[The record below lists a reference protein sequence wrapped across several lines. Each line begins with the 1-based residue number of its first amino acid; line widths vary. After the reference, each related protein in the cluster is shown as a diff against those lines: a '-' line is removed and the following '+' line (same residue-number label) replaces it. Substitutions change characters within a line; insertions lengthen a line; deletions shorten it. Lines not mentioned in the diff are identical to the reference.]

1 MATAQPSRPRGDAV
15 RTGLHALFSIFA
27 TLIGLLVLAYAIL
40 WITKGRFL
48 KPYFE
53 RIASHQAHRAVRVG
67 GDFQLYLNPN
77 IHFLAQGLSVAN
89 PAWAAHPQLFT
100 GRSIEFELFTLRL
113 IFGERRFAYL
123 AVDGGDAALEWNKA
137 RQNSWTFGPDTG
149 GPTILPAIERLGITD
164 TRLSYA
170 DPALALK
177 IGVRVGDIA
186 GAHSKVDGAIG
197 FAGRGTAQGKP
208 FTLNG
213 KLLAPNATIAG
224 GRNPIVLS
232 VITGDSHLDVSG
244 TLPGATVLE
253 GADLKIHAKGKDA
266 NTLLALLAVHALAT
280 RSYNL
285 YADLTKMGIEWRF
298 TRIHGGFGDSDLAG
312 RLTLSLP
319 NSRLLATGDLTSKK
333 LDILDVGPWIGYDP
347 DALTAHKGVIRTIA
361 GTPRIIP
368 DASLASESLNVFDAR
383 IRYRAAAIRTG
394 SLPLSHLDMGV
405 NLDHRLLKL
414 QPLDFSVADGRFTG
428 SVILNARRNPVVTD
442 YDFHL
447 GAVPLQKMLAS
458 FHTAAGGTTGTIR
471 ARLKL
476 RGYGDTM
483 RKSLATSSGRMAV
496 IVPNGTLALGA
507 SELVELNAGRFAESF
522 LNKTLKKPS
531 TIRCGLIAFTV
542 RSGQA
547 TADPI
552 LIDTDRSAIHG
563 TGGFSFANESLNL
576 KIKADSKRFSL
587 FSAQSP
593 IGVGG
598 YFAKTT
604 INPIS
609 KSLLARA
616 GASIALGV
624 VATPFAA
631 ILPFI
636 DIGDAKSSNCGPM
649 LRGAPA
655 ADQRVL
661 SKQDAKAEKKE
672 AKAERKAAK
681 REAKAAR

>member
-1 MATAQPSRPRGDAV
+1 MIMATAQPKRPRRDPI
-15 RTGLHALFSIFA
+15 RIGLHTIFSILA

-53 RIASHQAHRAVRVG
+53 RIVSHQAHRAVRVAS
-67 GDFQLYLNPN
+67 DFQLYLNPN

-100 GRSIEFELFTLRL
+100 GRNIEFELFTLRL
-113 IFGERRFAYL
+113 IFGEPRFAYL
-123 AVDGGDAALEWNKA
+123 TVDGGDAALEWNKA
-137 RQNSWTFGPDTG
+137 RQNTWTFGPDTG
-149 GPTILPAIERLGITD
+149 GPTKIPAIERLGITD
-164 TRLSYA
+164 TRLTYA

-177 IGVRVGDIA
+177 LGVKVGDIA
-186 GAHSKVDGAIG
+186 GAQSKVDGAIG
-197 FAGRGTAQGKP
+197 FDGKGTAQGKP
-208 FTLNG
+208 FALTG

-224 GRNPIVLS
+224 GRNPIVLA
-232 VITGDSHLDVSG
+232 VTTGDSRLDVSG

-253 GADLKIHAKGKDA
+253 GADLKVHAKGKDA

-285 YADLTKMGIEWRF
+285 YADLTKSGIEWRF

-312 RLTLSLP
+312 RLTLALP
-319 NSRLLATGDLTSKK
+319 DNRLIATGDLASRK

-347 DALTAHKGVIRTIA
+347 SALTAHKGVIRTVA
-361 GTPRIIP
+361 GTPRIVP
-368 DASLASESLNVFDAR
+368 DAPLASDSLNVFDAR
-383 IRYRAAAIRTG
+383 IHYRATAIRTG

-414 QPLDFSVADGRFTG
+414 QPLDFSVANGRFTG
-428 SVILNARRNPVVTD
+428 AVTLDARRNPVVTD

-458 FHTAAGGTTGTIR
+458 FNAPAGGTTGTIR

-483 RKSLATSSGRMAV
+483 RKSLASSSGRIAV
-496 IVPNGTLALGA
+496 VVPNGTLALGA
-507 SELVELNAGRFAESF
+507 SELAELNAGRFVESF

-547 TADPI
+547 TADPM
-552 LIDTDRSAIHG
+552 LIDTDRNSIHG
-563 TGGFSFANESLNL
+563 TGGFSFANESLDF

-598 YFAKTT
+598 YFAKTS

-609 KSLLARA
+609 KSLLARI
-616 GASIALGV
+616 GSSVALGV

-631 ILPFI
+631 LLPFI
-636 DIGDAKSSNCGPM
+636 DLGDGKSSNCGPV
-649 LRGAPA
+649 LAGERT
-655 ADQRVL
+655 DQMRTI
-661 SKQDAKAEKKE
+661 SKKE
-672 AKAERKAAK
+672 AKRSG
-681 REAKAAR
+681 R